1 MKCPKCGYD
10 NKEDAHYCSNCS
22 YELKDDSKLP
32 GLEFAK
38 ETEVNEVVAFFII
51 GFGVLSIMLFLVPI
65 VGGLLF
71 AITGILQVW
80 LMFQWMEVLNTNINN
95 SLNILRFMDNSKN
108 GFFKSA
114 TVSDYINKLKKSKID
129 MFWFWV
135 YVLLYIFGGISRKYA
150 IYLNLSSFIFLGIFL
165 QMIFISEKNLQM
177 AKNHFYSI
185 LLPEKYRFM
194 NQIKPRNFLLVM
206 LLTVITLGIYW
217 YYLLIKHSSE
227 INAFIVIDQ
236 ENRRHLI

>member
-10 NKEDAHYCSNCS
+10 NKEDANYCSKCS
-22 YELKDDSKLP
+22 HKLKDDSKLP

-135 YVLLYIFGGISRKYA
+135 YVLLYIFGGI
-150 IYLNLSSFIFLGIFL
+150 FL
-165 QMIFISEKNLQM
+165 QMIFNSEKNLQM

-227 INAFIVIDQ
+227 INAFIAADQ

>member
-10 NKEDAHYCSNCS
+10 NKEDANYCSKCS
-22 YELKDDSKLP
+22 HKLKDDSKLP

-38 ETEVNEVVAFFII
+38 ETEVNEIVAFFII
-51 GFGVLSIMLFLVPI
+51 GFGILSIMLFLVPL

-95 SLNILRFMDNSKN
+95 SLNILQYMDESKN
-108 GFFKSA
+108 GFFKSV
-114 TVSDYINKLKKSKID
+114 TVSDYIIKLKKSKID

-135 YVLLYIFGGISRKYA
+135 YVLLYIFGGISRGYA
-150 IYLNLSSFIFLGIFL
+150 IYLNLASFIFLGIFL
-165 QMIFISEKNLQM
+165 QMIFNTEKNLQM

-185 LLPEKYRFM
+185 LLPAKYHYM

-227 INAFIVIDQ
+227 INAFIAADQ

>member
-10 NKEDAHYCSNCS
+10 NKEDANFCSKCS
-22 YELKDDSKLP
+22 YKLKDDSKLP

-38 ETEVNEVVAFFII
+38 ETEVNEIVAFFII
-51 GFGVLSIMLFLVPI
+51 GFGILSIMLFLVPL

-95 SLNILRFMDNSKN
+95 SLNILQYMDESKN
-108 GFFKSA
+108 GFFKSV
-114 TVSDYINKLKKSKID
+114 TVSDYIIKLKKSKID

-135 YVLLYIFGGISRKYA
+135 YVLLYIFGGISRRYA
-150 IYLNLSSFIFLGIFL
+150 IYLNLASFIFLGIFL
-165 QMIFISEKNLQM
+165 QMIFNTEKNLQM

-185 LLPEKYRFM
+185 LLPVKYRYM

-227 INAFIVIDQ
+227 INAFIAADQ